1 MNTVE
6 PQNHNNNI
14 NQNSQDAVVEQQQEL
29 TLNDIMPTLIRMT
42 PSIEGIEKRMEK
54 LDIVQQ
60 KVDNLATRIE
70 SMEKK
75 FIEIEKSQDFQA
87 ETLDTQGSH
96 IAKILAENKN
106 LKKENTL
113 INRTLNDLHEE
124 LEIEK
129 VKRNQLEQYGRR
141 EMLEISGILV
151 AQDENCS
158 DIMYK
163 LCQITSTNI
172 KKSKIEVSHRT
183 ENGDIIAKF
192 KDRPSHDALFANKYN
207 LKEKSTKDLGF
218 SSENSIFI
226 NESLSF
232 DTKKFL
238 FDVRNKC
245 RTLGYSRIITDNG
258 TIKVKTISIEG
269 VSKWVKIITR
279 KDMDK
284 LT

>member
-1 MNTVE
+1 MAT
-6 PQNHNNNI
+6 
-14 NQNSQDAVVEQQQEL
+14 L
-29 TLNDIMPTLIRMT
+29 TRMT
-42 PSIEGIEKRMEK
+42 SSIGGIKKRMEK
-54 LDIVQQ
+54 LVIVQQ
-60 KVDNLATRIE
+60 KVDNLVTRIE

-106 LKKENTL
+106 LKKENNL

-129 VKRNQLEQYGRR
+129 VKKNQLEQYGRR
-141 EMLEISGILV
+141 EMLEISGIPV

-158 DIMYK
+158 DTVYK
-163 LCQITSTNI
+163 LCQITSTDI

-183 ENGDIIAKF
+183 KNGDIIVKF
-192 KDRPSHDALFANKYN
+192 KDRLSRDALFVNKYS

-245 RTLGYSRIITDNG
+245 RTLGYSYIITDNG
-258 TIKVKTISIEG
+258 TIKVKGLS
-269 VSKWVKIITR
+269 
-279 KDMDK
+279 
-284 LT
+284 L

>member
-1 MNTVE
+1 M
-6 PQNHNNNI
+6 
-14 NQNSQDAVVEQQQEL
+14 
-29 TLNDIMPTLIRMT
+29 
-42 PSIEGIEKRMEK
+42 KK

-141 EMLEISGILV
+141 EMLEISGIPV
-151 AQDENCS
+151 AQDENCT
-158 DIMYK
+158 DIVYK
-163 LCQITSTNI
+163 LCQITSTDI

-183 ENGDIIAKF
+183 KNGDIIVKF
-192 KDRPSHDALFANKYN
+192 KDRPSRDALFANKYN

-258 TIKVKTISIEG
+258 TIKVKTISR

-279 KDMDK
+279 KDLDK
-284 LT
+284 LS

>member
-1 MNTVE
+1 MAT
-6 PQNHNNNI
+6 
-14 NQNSQDAVVEQQQEL
+14 L
-29 TLNDIMPTLIRMT
+29 TRMT
-42 PSIEGIEKRMEK
+42 SSIEGIEKRMEK

-75 FIEIEKSQDFQA
+75 FMEIEKSQDFQA

-141 EMLEISGILV
+141 EMLEISGIPV
-151 AQDENCS
+151 AQDENCT
-158 DIMYK
+158 DIVYK
-163 LCQITSTNI
+163 LCQITSTDI

-183 ENGDIIAKF
+183 KNGDIIVKF
-192 KDRPSHDALFANKYN
+192 KDRPSRDALFANKYN

-258 TIKVKTISIEG
+258 TIKVKTISR

-279 KDMDK
+279 KDLDK
-284 LT
+284 LS